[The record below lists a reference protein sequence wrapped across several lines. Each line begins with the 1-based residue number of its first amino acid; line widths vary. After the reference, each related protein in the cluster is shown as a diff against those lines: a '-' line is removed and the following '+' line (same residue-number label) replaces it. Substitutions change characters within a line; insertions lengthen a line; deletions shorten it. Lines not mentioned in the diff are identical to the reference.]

1 MTTLNTLSVN
11 WMEKMTQSEALKIQA
26 EIESICKRY
35 GLWWYVEHAKKP
47 ELDIIRIK
55 EISIKVDK
63 K

>member
-1 MTTLNTLSVN
+1 
-11 WMEKMTQSEALKIQA
+11 MTQTEALKIQA
-26 EIESICKRY
+26 EIEAICKKY

-47 ELDIIRIK
+47 ELDIVRIK

>member
-1 MTTLNTLSVN
+1 MTPT
-11 WMEKMTQSEALKIQA
+11 EALKIQA
-26 EIESICKRY
+26 EIEAICKKH

-47 ELDIIRIK
+47 ELEIVRIK